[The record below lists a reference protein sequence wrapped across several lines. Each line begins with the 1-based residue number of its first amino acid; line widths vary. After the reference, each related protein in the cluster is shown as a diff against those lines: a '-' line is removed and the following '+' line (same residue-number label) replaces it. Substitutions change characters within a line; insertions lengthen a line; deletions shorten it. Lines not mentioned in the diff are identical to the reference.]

1 MVPFGGDRQYFAL
14 ESTELHESAFAVWE
28 DFKEAFVDL
37 RN

>member
-1 MVPFGGDRQYFAL
+1 MVTFGGDRQYFAL
-14 ESTELHESAFAVWE
+14 ESTELHESIGALWE

>member
-1 MVPFGGDRQYFAL
+1 MATLGGDRQDFAL
-14 ESTELHESAFAVWE
+14 ESTQLHESTGALWE